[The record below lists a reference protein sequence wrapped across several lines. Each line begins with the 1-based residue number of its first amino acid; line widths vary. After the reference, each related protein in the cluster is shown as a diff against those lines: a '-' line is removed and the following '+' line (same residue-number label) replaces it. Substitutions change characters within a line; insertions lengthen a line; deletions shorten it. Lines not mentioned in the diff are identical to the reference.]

1 MNTYL
6 PDYSA
11 LFSHANEAVTA
22 ALGPVPDG
30 VDTPA
35 ALRTADTLA
44 GRIDHTLLKADA
56 TLAAIEALCAEAA
69 EHGFASVCVNTRWVP
84 TAAERLTGSPVM
96 VCTVVGFPLGAMTRL
111 AKAEEARITVAEGAD
126 EVDMVIDIGGLLSCD
141 YAAVYDDI
149 LGVVAAGKPILAE
162 ENFSGRI
169 PVPADMVKHTNCF
182 ALTVRGDSM
191 KDAGIFHGDVA
202 VIEERPTAEN
212 GEIVVAMIDDAVTL
226 KRFYRENNRVKLVA
240 ENPAYSPIYTQDVK
254 ILGRLKGIIRK
265 Y

>member
-1 MNTYL
+1 MKTLTARQQAVLDFIAQYIEL
-6 PDYSA
+6 HAYPPTIREIADSFSISVKGAYDHVKA
-11 LFSHANEAVTA
+11 LEKKGKLRLGENRSR
-22 ALGPVPDG
+22 ALELVRDDKRERSVVEVP
-30 VDTPA
+30 
-35 ALRTADTLA
+35 L
-44 GRIDHTLLKADA
+44 
-56 TLAAIEALCAEAA
+56 
-69 EHGFASVCVNTRWVP
+69 
-84 TAAERLTGSPVM
+84 
-96 VCTVVGFPLGAMTRL
+96 
-111 AKAEEARITVAEGAD
+111 
-126 EVDMVIDIGGLLSCD
+126 
-141 YAAVYDDI
+141 

-169 PVPADMVKHTNCF
+169 PVPADMVRHSSCF

>member
-1 MNTYL
+1 MKTLTARQQAVLDFIAQFIEEHAY
-6 PDYSA
+6 PPTIREIADSFSISVKGAYDHVKA
-11 LFSHANEAVTA
+11 LEKKGKLRLGENRSR
-22 ALGPVPDG
+22 ALELVRDDKRERSIVEVP
-30 VDTPA
+30 
-35 ALRTADTLA
+35 L
-44 GRIDHTLLKADA
+44 
-56 TLAAIEALCAEAA
+56 
-69 EHGFASVCVNTRWVP
+69 
-84 TAAERLTGSPVM
+84 
-96 VCTVVGFPLGAMTRL
+96 
-111 AKAEEARITVAEGAD
+111 
-126 EVDMVIDIGGLLSCD
+126 
-141 YAAVYDDI
+141 

>member
-1 MNTYL
+1 MKTLTARQQAVLDFIAQFIEEHAY
-6 PDYSA
+6 PPTIREIADSFSISVKGAYDHVKA
-11 LFSHANEAVTA
+11 LEKKGKLRLGENRSR
-22 ALGPVPDG
+22 ALELVRDDKRERSVVEVP
-30 VDTPA
+30 
-35 ALRTADTLA
+35 L
-44 GRIDHTLLKADA
+44 
-56 TLAAIEALCAEAA
+56 
-69 EHGFASVCVNTRWVP
+69 
-84 TAAERLTGSPVM
+84 
-96 VCTVVGFPLGAMTRL
+96 
-111 AKAEEARITVAEGAD
+111 
-126 EVDMVIDIGGLLSCD
+126 
-141 YAAVYDDI
+141 

-169 PVPADMVKHTNCF
+169 PVPADMVRHSSCF